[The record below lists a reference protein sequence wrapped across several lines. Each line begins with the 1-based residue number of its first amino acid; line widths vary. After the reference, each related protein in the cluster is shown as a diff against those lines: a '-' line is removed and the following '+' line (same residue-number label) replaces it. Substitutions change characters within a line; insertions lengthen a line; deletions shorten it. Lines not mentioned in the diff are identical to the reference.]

1 MLNKSKLNSVET
13 LISEALIDLRISR
26 EEFKTIVN
34 EKKRYEKMK
43 ESTTMMKSDDELK
56 GNNKNIRKHNGNV

>member
-1 MLNKSKLNSVET
+1 MLNKSKLNSVEN

-56 GNNKNIRKHNGNV
+56 GNNKNIRKHNGNA